1 MKAGPLQ
8 YRASPDAFEAAP
20 RRHKMAGENALTRQE
35 LATELDTG
43 YEGQGQDWERRSHS
57 LISPADVGQANRG
70 RILQALFDLGPTS
83 RAELARNA
91 GVNRATITGI
101 VQPLIEEGVLVEGE
115 PLPAGGLGGKP
126 ARPLEFSPHAPRVV
140 GVKLMPGAVRSA
152 LVSWTGEVVAK
163 HRRHFSPDLRIA
175 APAFDAI
182 EACISRTL
190 AAATQPPLGIGV
202 AVGGMVDTDRG
213 SIVAVNLAPILSGLP
228 LGPMLEDRFGLPV
241 CLDHHPRA
249 MLLGDRWFGVGRGVK
264 SFAAIFT
271 GEVLGG
277 ALLLDGH
284 LYRGPHGAGGELG
297 HTFVQIEG
305 DVCRCGRRGCWE
317 TIATLGWLRREART
331 ARLPDPDT
339 IDSGRLVALVEQG
352 VAGAARVFDRYAR
365 NLATGIANLQQTV
378 APNLYVVHGDVVV
391 GGEPMRSAI
400 ERHVRDLVPAHPG
413 GQPQIVL
420 GDPEDHA
427 TLRGAAGLV
436 LSQQLQFLL

>member
-152 LVSWTGEVVAK
+152 LVSWTGEVVA
-163 HRRHFSPDLRIA
+163 
-175 APAFDAI
+175 
-182 EACISRTL
+182 
-190 AAATQPPLGIGV
+190 
-202 AVGGMVDTDRG
+202 
-213 SIVAVNLAPILSGLP
+213 
-228 LGPMLEDRFGLPV
+228 
-241 CLDHHPRA
+241 
-249 MLLGDRWFGVGRGVK
+249 
-264 SFAAIFT
+264 
-271 GEVLGG
+271 
-277 ALLLDGH
+277 
-284 LYRGPHGAGGELG
+284 
-297 HTFVQIEG
+297 
-305 DVCRCGRRGCWE
+305 
-317 TIATLGWLRREART
+317 
-331 ARLPDPDT
+331 
-339 IDSGRLVALVEQG
+339 
-352 VAGAARVFDRYAR
+352 
-365 NLATGIANLQQTV
+365 
-378 APNLYVVHGDVVV
+378 
-391 GGEPMRSAI
+391 
-400 ERHVRDLVPAHPG
+400 
-413 GQPQIVL
+413 
-420 GDPEDHA
+420 
-427 TLRGAAGLV
+427 
-436 LSQQLQFLL
+436 